1 MYFPKHKLAT
11 EVDVEG
17 HTDRDESKENE
28 REEKIKKDL
37 NVNLLQLILM
47 QKINDIFVEIGKI
60 QN

>member
-1 MYFPKHKLAT
+1 MYFPKNKLAT
-11 EVDVEG
+11 EADVKG

-28 REEKIKKDL
+28 TEEKIKKDL

>member
-1 MYFPKHKLAT
+1 MYFPKNKLAT
-11 EVDVEG
+11 EADVKG
-17 HTDRDESKENE
+17 HAYRDESKENE

-37 NVNLLQLILM
+37 SVNLLQLILM